1 MKKILIIMG
10 SPRKGGNTD
19 LLVRKLAEGAASNG
33 AQVDTISLAGLNI
46 RECDGCHVCW
56 KPSPIFSGIDNE
68 SHQVSS
74 DAISK
79 KNRAGCCKKDDML
92 GLYDKISES
101 DAIVFGT
108 PVYWFGPT
116 ALMKAFIDRFV
127 YFNCPENRAK
137 IKGKAAAT
145 IIPFEDDDLD
155 TARPLVELFE
165 KSFDYLEM
173 RLVGSVVVGGVG
185 EKGDILKKPDRLNEA
200 FELGKRLAD

>member
-1 MKKILIIMG
+1 MMKKILAVMG

-19 LLVRKLAEGAASNG
+19 LLIRKLAEGAKSKG
-33 AQVDTISLAGLNI
+33 AQVDTIQLAGLDI

-56 KPSPIFSGIDNE
+56 KGKP
-68 SHQVSS
+68 
-74 DAISK
+74 
-79 KNRAGCCKKDDML
+79 CCKRDDML
-92 GLYDKISES
+92 DLYQKISES
-101 DAIVFGT
+101 DVIVFGT

-116 ALMKAFIDRFV
+116 AIMKAFIDRFV

-137 IKGKAAAT
+137 IKGKAAVT

-155 TARPLVELFE
+155 TVRPLVELFE

-173 RLVGSVVVGGVG
+173 RLVGSVIAGGVG

-200 FELGKRLAD
+200 YELGNRLAD

>member
-1 MKKILIIMG
+1 MKKILVVMG

-19 LLVRKLAEGAASNG
+19 LLVRKLAEGAASKG
-33 AQVDTISLAGLNI
+33 AKVDMVSLAGLNI

-56 KPSPIFSGIDNE
+56 KGKS
-68 SHQVSS
+68 
-74 DAISK
+74 
-79 KNRAGCCKKDDML
+79 CCKKDDML
-92 GLYDKISES
+92 GLYEKIIES

-127 YFNCPENRAK
+127 YFNCPENRVK
-137 IKGKAAAT
+137 IKDKAVAT

-185 EKGDILKKPDRLNEA
+185 GKGDILKKPDRLNEA
-200 FELGKRLAD
+200 YELGKRLAD

>member
-1 MKKILIIMG
+1 MKKILLVMG

-19 LLVRKLAEGAASNG
+19 LLLRKLAEGAALKG
-33 AQVDTISLAGLNI
+33 AKVEMVSLAGLNI
-46 RECDGCHVCW
+46 RECDGCHACW
-56 KPSPIFSGIDNE
+56 KGK
-68 SHQVSS
+68 H
-74 DAISK
+74 
-79 KNRAGCCKKDDML
+79 CCKKDDML
-92 GLYDKISES
+92 GLYEKIIES

-127 YFNCPENRAK
+127 YFNCPENRKK

-145 IIPFEDDDLD
+145 IIPFEDEAID

-165 KSFDYLEM
+165 KSFEYLEM
-173 RLVGSVVVGGVG
+173 RLVGSVVAGGVG

-200 FELGKRLAD
+200 YELGKRLAD

>member
-1 MKKILIIMG
+1 MIKKVLAVVG

-19 LLVRKLAEGAASNG
+19 LLVRKLAEGAASKG
-33 AQVDTISLAGLNI
+33 ARVDTVFLADLKI

-56 KPSPIFSGIDNE
+56 KGKP
-68 SHQVSS
+68 
-74 DAISK
+74 
-79 KNRAGCCKKDDML
+79 CCKRDDML
-92 GLYDKISES
+92 GLYQKISES

-116 ALMKAFIDRFV
+116 AILKAFIDRFV
-127 YFNCPENRAK
+127 YFNCPENKVK
-137 IKGKAAAT
+137 IKGKDAVT

-165 KSFDYLEM
+165 KSFEYLEM

-200 FELGKRLAD
+200 YELGKRLAD